1 MTTKNE
7 TALMTR
13 DQEILW
19 KPAGALAPKKVGTL
33 VCSFLDT
40 ATTSMGRA
48 THYNTREEQQAA
60 EIAAHNG
67 LSQVSRDLYAVLL
80 ALPGVTD
87 RSMGL
92 GLKTLLS
99 STRNGKDDEFLDA
112 SKERAVLYHLIQA
125 MPPHRMLK
133 LVEAFRVGDEEMGLR
148 RANNA
153 RTRKLILRT
162 LLSSSRLQLWSV
174 KYRSKMKAAFNHAWG
189 RSLTTVIRE
198 TLNKTPSKRTAKE
211 ISILERNIRMFCK
224 DDKQFGQACECVGFV
239 LGVQKRL
246 KLPMLKAFV
255 DAKKDLST
263 AKNTGLPME
272 VLEGIRSTFHPDM
285 THADVLE
292 MSKNTMTATQKKN
305 VQRSAEKAGVKV
317 EMDPKHYNPV
327 DLYLYAFAMG
337 MTSEIAEALDF
348 KAKKLAAGFPAHYG
362 KVAIIVDASA
372 SMAGDIT
379 QPLRPMACA
388 LAMRDMLQ
396 YVGDEN
402 FVLYVGGNTVGQK
415 FDTRIIRPMGDTAL
429 ADRLVDALSENVDA
443 VFVLSDGYEN
453 TPAGRFAEVVKE
465 VREIGIDTPIYH
477 LNPVFAAET
486 KGCRELAPQQVNT
499 LPVKSP
505 EGLGTTIIRGLV
517 ESDPLRGINALVRL
531 ALIAGPVE
539 LKALTNS

>member
-1 MTTKNE
+1 MQNH
-7 TALMTR
+7 
-13 DQEILW
+13 QILW
-19 KPAGALAPKKVGTL
+19 KPTGAVAPKKIGRL

-60 EIAAHNG
+60 EIAAHNN
-67 LSQVSRDLYAVLL
+67 LSKASRDLYTVLL

-99 STRNGKDDEFLDA
+99 STRYGKDDEFLDA

-133 LVEAFRVGDEEMGLR
+133 LVDAFRVGDEDMGLKK
-148 RANNA
+148 ANNA

-162 LLSSSRLQLWSV
+162 LLSSPRLQLWSV
-174 KYRSKMKAAFNHAWG
+174 KYRSKMKKALNHAWG

-198 TLNKTPSKRTAKE
+198 IIAKTPSKRTTKE
-211 ISILERNIRMFCK
+211 INILKRNIGTFCK
-224 DDKQFGQACECVGFV
+224 NNKYFGQACECVGFT

-255 DAKKDLST
+255 AAKKDIT
-263 AKNTGLPME
+263 KAKNTGLPME
-272 VLEGIRSTFHPDM
+272 VLEGIRSTFHPDV

-292 MSKNTMTATQKKN
+292 LSKNTMTATQKKN
-305 VQRSAEKAGVKV
+305 VQRSAQKAGVKV
-317 EMDPKHYNPV
+317 DMDPKHYNPV

-337 MTSEIAEALDF
+337 MTEEIAEALDS

-362 KVAIIVDASA
+362 NVAIIVDASA
-372 SMAGDIT
+372 SMAGDVT
-379 QPLRPMACA
+379 QPLHPMACA

-396 YVGDEN
+396 YVGDEAT
-402 FVLYVGGNTVGQK
+402 VLYVGGDSKGNLVS
-415 FDTRIIRPMGDTAL
+415 PMGDTAL
-429 ADRLVDALSENVDA
+429 ADSLVEALSENVIPDA
-443 VFVLSDGYEN
+443 VFVISDGYEN

-465 VREIGIDTPIYH
+465 VRDIGIDTSIYH

-517 ESDPLRGINALVRL
+517 DSDPLRGINALVKL

-539 LKALTNS
+539 LKTLTKA

>member
-1 MTTKNE
+1 MTDKNVQ
-7 TALMTR
+7 LMNR
-13 DQEILW
+13 DHSILW
-19 KPAGALAPKKVGTL
+19 KPTGALAPKKVGGL

-48 THYNTREEQQAA
+48 THYNTREEQQKA
-60 EIAAHNG
+60 EIDSHNG
-67 LSQVSRDLYAVLL
+67 LAKVSRDLYAVLL

-87 RSMGL
+87 RSMGI

-99 STRNGKDDEFLDA
+99 SQRNGKDDEFLDA
-112 SKERAVLYHLIQA
+112 AKERAVLYHLIQS
-125 MPPHRMLK
+125 MPPQRMLK
-133 LVEAFRVGDEEMGLR
+133 LVDAFRVGDEELGLAK
-148 RANNA
+148 ANNA
-153 RTRKLILRT
+153 RTRKLVLRT
-162 LLSSSRLQLWSV
+162 LLSSPRLQLWSI
-174 KYRSKMKAAFNHAWG
+174 KYRSKMKSSFNHVWG
-189 RSLTTVIRE
+189 RSLTTVIRKIL
-198 TLNKTPSKRTAKE
+198 TKTPSKRTNKE
-211 ISILERNIRMFCK
+211 LGILNRNIKPFCRDEK
-224 DDKQFGQACECVGFV
+224 SFVYACECVGFV
-239 LGVQKRL
+239 LGIQKSL

-255 DAKKDLST
+255 SAKKDITS

-272 VLEGIRSTFHPDM
+272 VLEGIRSTFHPNV

-292 MSKNTMTATQKKN
+292 LSKNTMTATQKKN
-305 VQRSAEKAGVKV
+305 VQRSAKAAGVKV
-317 EMDPKHYNPV
+317 DMDPTQYNPV

-337 MTSEIAEALDF
+337 MTSEISDALAI
-348 KAKKLAAGFPAHYG
+348 KARKLAAGFPAHYG

-388 LAMRDMLQ
+388 LAMRDMLEC
-396 YVGDEN
+396 VGDDYST
-402 FVLYVGGNTVGQK
+402 VYVGGNSLTGHLIQ
-415 FDTRIIRPMGDTAL
+415 PSGDTAL
-429 ADRLVDALSENVDA
+429 ADRLVEVLSEDA
-443 VFVLSDGYEN
+443 KPDCVFVLSDGYEN

-517 ESDPLRGINALVRL
+517 ETDPIRGINALVRL
-531 ALIAGPVE
+531 ALVAGPVE
-539 LKALTNS
+539 LKALANS